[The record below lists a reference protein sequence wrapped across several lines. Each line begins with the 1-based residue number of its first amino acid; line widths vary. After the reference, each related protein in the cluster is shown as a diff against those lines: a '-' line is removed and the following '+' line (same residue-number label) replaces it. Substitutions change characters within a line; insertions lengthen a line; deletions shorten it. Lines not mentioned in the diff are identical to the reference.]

1 MNFFHNSFLSD
12 ETTKAIRLDECKEAS
27 LKFLTETPNILESVN
42 RDVKAIILE
51 KFEDLALLTK
61 EEGVSLISPIKRKAT
76 DGQIQQRHQKLR
88 RFDLVDDIAD
98 TSDCLRIF
106 DDWDWS
112 SDEFDCDEVQ
122 TGKQDKEPLGCTKLH
137 LNFYDDSDVRNDC
150 NDFNFWKLDV
160 SFPLLPSLKID
171 IKKED
176 RIAREDPTAQ
186 DLLMEWEG
194 GVGRKISPGQVME
207 TKQKMFPLKP
217 SKYQTTTKYK
227 WPQTGRQRGLF
238 YESRIIAQNPK
249 NLVKRF
255 PVQTI

>member
-1 MNFFHNSFLSD
+1 M
-12 ETTKAIRLDECKEAS
+12 
-27 LKFLTETPNILESVN
+27 KFLMETPTILESVN
-42 RDVKAIILE
+42 REVKAMIVE
-51 KFEDLALLTK
+51 KFEEK
-61 EEGVSLISPIKRKAT
+61 EEVPLISQMKRKAT

-98 TSDCLRIF
+98 ASDSLRIF

-112 SDEFDCDEVQ
+112 SDEFDCDELL

-171 IKKED
+171 IKNED

-186 DLLMEWEG
+186 DLLMEWDGEAA
-194 GVGRKISPGQVME
+194 GRQNNPGQTVE
-207 TKQKMFPLKP
+207 TKQMMFPSKP
-217 SKYQTTTKYK
+217 SKYKTTTKYR
-227 WPQTGRQRGLF
+227 WPETGRQRGL
-238 YESRIIAQNPK
+238 YHESRIIAQNQRKFVKLFPK
-249 NLVKRF
+249 Q
-255 PVQTI
+255 P